1 MRKARNEKGSKAVVL
16 YGAVHGAQYLTV
28 ATSARNYGI
37 RFVKNVLVE
46 ESHSI
51 WSGKAGSSRQRYC
64 DGKGLAMLV
73 SLSCV
78 VDDRRR
84 YSCRQ
89 MFLANGSS
97 CPYRTRVRALD
108 IKFRP

>member
-1 MRKARNEKGSKAVVL
+1 MKVCKFSVFFLFSMGILPLYEKGSKAVVL
-16 YGAVHGAQYLTV
+16 YGAVPGAQYLTV

-37 RFVKNVLVE
+37 RFVENVLVE

-73 SLSCV
+73 IEL
-78 VDDRRR
+78 RR
-84 YSCRQ
+84 
-89 MFLANGSS
+89 
-97 CPYRTRVRALD
+97 
-108 IKFRP
+108 